1 MTTKVRRHERVS
13 LVAGIAIQ
21 ADKEQ
26 PGRFA
31 GTVINISLGG
41 VGIFSPYYFAPE
53 TCVVLELTVP
63 VPGEGLRRVTLHG
76 VTRWTQVQAD
86 GNFAGIEL
94 LTNPKAGDYAWFSN
108 NFDQC
113 ICARGRR
120 VVTRRPR
127 TKCGLPSAEDN

>member
-1 MTTKVRRHERVS
+1 MTTKVRRYERVS
-13 LVAGIAIQ
+13 LVVGITIHAG
-21 ADKEQ
+21 KEH
-26 PGRFA
+26 PRRFA
-31 GTVINISLGG
+31 GTMITVSRGG
-41 VGIFSPYYFAPE
+41 VGIFSPHYLAPE

-76 VTRWTQVQAD
+76 VTRWAQVQVD
-86 GNFAGIEL
+86 GNFVGIEL
-94 LTNPKAGDYAWFSN
+94 LTNPRAGDYAWFSN

-120 VVTRRPR
+120 VATRQPR